1 MSFPRVDDRAQNKI
15 NKSAS
20 FDDRISI
27 TSEKRSI
34 DLKEPSR
41 YNDSSTDNLYSNTA
55 PSERKRSISPTYN
68 TQNTSA
74 NTTADA
80 KGSHIR
86 NDSKNTYNN
95 IRSSRDIAELRSSY
109 YSSPSPRRPSL
120 YTKNDQV
127 LCYWYTS
134 NSSDYGRPHHQL
146 TPLMAII
153 LSYNID
159 MSYTVE
165 ILSTKQ
171 RIDNVPESELSLV
184 NSSDILHKKLT
195 AESEEKES
203 NRDNKANKVEYNIWN
218 NVIMIA
224 KSMNSTLSTHI
235 PAALLDPESLKK
247 EHKVRVYIH
256 DSNSSSIY
264 INMYIYLSIYV
275 YILIYIFILM
285 YIYMHNTV
293 LVYILVIWLYRALY
307 TRHNTLYIC

>member
-1 MSFPRVDDRAQNKI
+1 MSFPRVDDRAQNKT

-27 TSEKRSI
+27 TNEKRSTDI
-34 DLKEPSR
+34 KEPSR
-41 YNDSSTDNLYSNTA
+41 YTNNLTNLYSNTA

-68 TQNTSA
+68 IPSTSA
-74 NTTADA
+74 NTTAEA

-86 NDSKNTYNN
+86 SDSKNTDTTRN
-95 IRSSRDIAELRSSY
+95 SRDIAELRSSY

-134 NSSDYGRPHHQL
+134 NSSDYGRPRHQS

-159 MSYTVE
+159 MTYTVE
-165 ILSTKQ
+165 IISTKQ
-171 RIDNVPESELSLV
+171 RIDNVPESELSLD
-184 NSSDILHKKLT
+184 NSSDLLHKKLT
-195 AESEEKES
+195 TESEEKENNKS
-203 NRDNKANKVEYNIWN
+203 NKDNKVEYNIWN

-224 KSMNSTLSTHI
+224 KSMNSTVSSHI

-247 EHKVRVYIH
+247 EHKVSVYMY
-256 DSNSSSIY
+256 DNSSISV
-264 INMYIYLSIYV
+264 N
-275 YILIYIFILM
+275 
-285 YIYMHNTV
+285 MHN
-293 LVYILVIWLYRALY
+293 
-307 TRHNTLYIC
+307 